1 VVPAENAAIGDWSG
15 NGKVDLP
22 DFSMFIQVFGES
34 AGEESPYAL
43 FDLSGNGKVDLGD
56 FSALANNWGE
66 SVSDGTAKAV
76 PVAFGEHTGASMTLS
91 GLQEADRYTVRV
103 SLNEAAE
110 AASYGFVMKYDV
122 HAFEFEDALSRVA
135 SDAPF
140 LAVSVRPG
148 ELVIGHILSKGGA
161 EVAEVSFKVKDD
173 EFGGSLQV
181 SEGYVYDE
189 YSRTNTVDL
198 DAAALRIAPK
208 AFALKQ
214 NFPNPFNPTTV
225 IRYALPEASNVRL
238 DVHNTL
244 GQVVRTLVDEKQV
257 AAGYRITWD
266 GRNEHGQQMA
276 SGIYIYRIVAGEFTA
291 TRRMLLIK

>member
-1 VVPAENAAIGDWSG
+1 
-15 NGKVDLP
+15 
-22 DFSMFIQVFGES
+22 MFVQAFGEA

-43 FDLSGNGKVDLGD
+43 FDLSGNGAVDIAD
-56 FSALANNWGE
+56 FSAFASNWGG
-66 SVSDGTAKAV
+66 SVSDGTAKTV
-76 PVAFGEHTGASMTLS
+76 PVAFGENTDASMALS

-103 SLNEAAE
+103 SLNEVAE

-122 HAFEFEDALSRVA
+122 HAFEFEEAVSRVA
-135 SDAPF
+135 SNAPF

-148 ELVIGHILSKGGA
+148 ELVIGHILSKGDA
-161 EVAEVSFKVKDD
+161 EVAEISFKVKDD

-181 SEGYVYDE
+181 SAGYVFDE

-225 IRYALPEASNVRL
+225 IRYALPEASDVRL
-238 DVHNTL
+238 DIHNTL